1 MVDNYDKKAAE
12 MSQKEISKALEK
24 AREYFEK
31 EKNFQERS
39 NGDFS
44 ESTKRKKAL
53 IH

>member
-1 MVDNYDKKAAE
+1 M
-12 MSQKEISKALEK
+12 QKVGVQTTPTPVGSFILYNRVKEK

-44 ESTKRKKAL
+44 ESTKRKKP
-53 IH
+53 